1 MMLVPRDL
9 DAGLFGG
16 LARLLAERGERRER
30 VREIRGRYE
39 RAPGGGVWL
48 RVEAAVRG
56 DGSTVSMDALFD
68 LGQIA
73 AAVRA

>member
-1 MMLVPRDL
+1 
-9 DAGLFGG
+9 
-16 LARLLAERGERRER
+16 
-30 VREIRGRYE
+30 
-39 RAPGGGVWL
+39 VWL